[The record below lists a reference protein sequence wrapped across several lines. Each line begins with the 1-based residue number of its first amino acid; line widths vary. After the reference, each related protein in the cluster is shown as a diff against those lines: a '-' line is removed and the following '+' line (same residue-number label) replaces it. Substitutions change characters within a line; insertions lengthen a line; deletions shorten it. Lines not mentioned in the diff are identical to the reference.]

1 MPKYF
6 VSAGCSFSDTHGTNF
21 KLWNN
26 FVADYLDCELIS
38 RGVGGTGNQF
48 IAHSFMNAMN
58 QKLDA
63 GVDGEEL
70 FGIVQWSMIIDMFLL
85 AMSN

>member
-58 QKLDA
+58 
-63 GVDGEEL
+63 
-70 FGIVQWSMIIDMFLL
+70 
-85 AMSN
+85 